1 MKQSLSKRPGA
12 KTPRSRRA
20 GKPGT
25 ETANKATTAE
35 FERED
40 MGIAPKE

>member
-1 MKQSLSKRPGA
+1 MKKPPKRTSKSTSKP
-12 KTPRSRRA
+12 PSRA
-20 GKPGT
+20 AD
-25 ETANKATTAE
+25 EMNQATTEE

>member
-1 MKQSLSKRPGA
+1 MKKSKKHSTRPSPQP
-12 KTPRSRRA
+12 PRQDA
-20 GKPGT
+20 D
-25 ETANKATTAE
+25 EMNQATTQE